1 MISYNKILPHFAGS
15 CRDTFAQ
22 RNFRMIYD
30 VVFSTKRRVNSFNP
44 VNHLSR
50 RFFVAISVWLFIGFA
65 FEFNAVGQQI
75 KFTNLSTKDGMSSN
89 SVNGVVKDK
98 FGLVW
103 IATLDGL
110 NRYDGKDFKVYRLGG
125 APKTG
130 FGAKEINVIRED
142 NFGTLWVGT
151 MGGGL
156 YEYDRK
162 LDTFRNFND
171 QRVKKLQ
178 SGYITSLYSDKHD
191 ILWVGTMWG
200 LYKVNIKTKD
210 LVLVPTG
217 GNQPGTIT
225 YRGVTCICADGSDRI
240 WIGTFGGLFRS
251 DASHSKFEVF
261 RHHNEDIGGL
271 PSDSILTLAIDK
283 KHQLWVGTLNG
294 LARLEPDGHHF
305 TTYRYD
311 YRNEN
316 SLCGNIVNAVS
327 ADSNTVWVATE
338 VGLNIIDSKSGQ
350 ISRFQH
356 DTRNPYSL
364 SSKSIHSVY
373 IDPTG
378 IYWIGTYENG
388 ICKYDKNLTLFN
400 VVKESR
406 FDPKGLSWPVISS
419 FAERKDGDIYVGCD
433 GGGLNL
439 FHVKTGL
446 FDHIQLNSKQRI
458 TAGGLSILSMLMDR
472 HQNLWIG
479 TYQHGLFRYDTHTG
493 AYQQFLV
500 NGSNHDINENN
511 VFCLRQDNQDRIW
524 VGTNGAGVTIIDP
537 VTGKN
542 QRMVPF
548 PHNEGE
554 IKLPVNGYIRDF
566 QQDQDGC
573 MWIASY
579 GAGLTRYHPQSG
591 KFDTYNPQTT
601 GFPFD
606 HILSMLIDEQNNVWV
621 GTGGDGLFKIDLRT
635 NKITSYTTKNG
646 LSNGVI
652 HKIIAGK
659 DGNIWVSTNHGLC
672 VLNTKSGK
680 IVCYSQY
687 NGLQSDTFY
696 DGSGLLSSDGTIYFG
711 GVAGFNYF
719 KERDIRKNGNV
730 PPVMLNQLSIN
741 NQMAKPGLNNTITE
755 AIEVAKVARI
765 PYKENFAI
773 SFIALNYTLPHQN
786 RYRYILKGFDKNWVD
801 AGDHTTAYYTNLD
814 PGTYT
819 FMVKACNND
828 GHWNEQPATIKIV
841 IPPPFWMTAYAYFIY
856 LVLIAGS
863 LHLIRRN
870 GIKKIRVKMEADQ
883 ERKDAEARHELDLMK
898 IKFLTNLSHEFSTP
912 VSLIV
917 APADKLLAM
926 QPDNESLS
934 QLKVIKRNARR
945 LLNLVNQLLDFKKI
959 EEHELHL
966 NCSEGEIVQFI
977 RDITDSFR
985 DLADAKKIHFSMTSN
1000 VEAVYCLFDHDKIER
1015 VLFNLLSNAFKF
1027 TPPSRQVVVT
1037 VTVIYQDAENAY
1049 EIVISVKDNGV
1060 GISERDLNKIF
1071 DRFYQAEAPL
1081 SVLNQGSGIGLAIT
1095 KELVNLHGGDIAVH
1109 SQKDIGSTFTVKLTF
1124 TASSEKHDQETTE
1137 VNHDAFK
1144 QTKAHDLTLIN
1155 DTHSDCAHVL
1165 VIEDNDELR
1174 NYLVEA
1180 LGANYK
1186 MSSAIDGRDGWQ
1198 KALALHPDVI
1208 VSDISMPYMDGV
1220 RLSNKLK
1227 SDKRTSHIPI
1237 ILLTAH
1243 ARQED
1248 QLIGLGS
1255 GASDYVIKPFNFDIL
1270 NIKIKNLL
1278 NLNKKLKETYQKQ
1291 IKVLAEESTVESS
1304 VEKFIKN
1311 VAIYV
1316 EQNIHDPRFS
1326 IEDISHHFN
1335 MSRGSFYNKLMEYT
1349 GQPPVEF
1356 IRNLKLEKAAVL
1368 LKKTDHTI
1376 ADIAYQTG
1384 FPTPH
1389 YFSKSFKTKY
1399 GVLPSEYRNQFQGSF
1414 DK

>member
-1 MISYNKILPHFAGS
+1 MKRSAISFDRKVYSLRRIFQVLAILPLFWIAFGAHA
-15 CRDTFAQ
+15 
-22 RNFRMIYD
+22 
-30 VVFSTKRRVNSFNP
+30 
-44 VNHLSR
+44 
-50 RFFVAISVWLFIGFA
+50 VA
-65 FEFNAVGQQI
+65 QQI

-89 SVNGVVKDK
+89 SVNSIVKDK
-98 FGLVW
+98 FGLIW

-162 LDTFRNFND
+162 LDTFRNFNN

-178 SGYITSLYSDKHD
+178 SGYIISLYCDKHD
-191 ILWVGTMWG
+191 ILWVGAMGG
-200 LYKVNIKTKD
+200 LYKINTKNND
-210 LVLVPTG
+210 LVHVPTG

-225 YRGVTCICADGSDRI
+225 SRGFTCICADSSDHI
-240 WIGTFGGLFRS
+240 WVGTFGGLFRS
-251 DASHSKFEVF
+251 DASHSKFVAF
-261 RHHNEDIGGL
+261 RHHDEDKNGL
-271 PSDSILTLAIDK
+271 PSDFVLTLATDK
-283 KHQLWVGTLNG
+283 KGQLWVGTLNG
-294 LARLEPDGHHF
+294 LARLEPDGSHF

-311 YRNEN
+311 YRNDH
-316 SLCGNIVNAVS
+316 SLCNNIVNAIS
-327 ADSNTVWVATE
+327 ADSNAVWVATE
-338 VGLNIIDSKSGQ
+338 GGLNVIDNKTGL
-350 ISRFQH
+350 ITRYQH
-356 DTRNPYSL
+356 DPRNPYSL

-373 IDPTG
+373 IDPRG
-378 IYWIGTYENG
+378 IYWVGTYESG
-388 ICKYDKNLTLFN
+388 ISKYDKNLTLFN
-400 VVKESR
+400 VVKDSN
-406 FDPKGLSWPVISS
+406 FDPQGLSWPVVSS
-419 FAERKDGDIYVGCD
+419 FAERKDSDMYVGSY

-446 FDHIQLNSKQRI
+446 FNHIQINSKQKI

-479 TYQHGLFRYDTHTG
+479 TYQHGLFRYDTRSG
-493 AYQQFLV
+493 SYEQFLV
-500 NGSNHDINENN
+500 NGVKYDNNQNNIFSLGEDI
-511 VFCLRQDNQDRIW
+511 QGRIW

-537 VTGKN
+537 ATGKK

-548 PHNEGE
+548 PHSEDE

-566 QQDQDGC
+566 RQDQDGC

-635 NKITSYTTKNG
+635 NKITAYTAKNG

-652 HKIIAGK
+652 HKIIQGK
-659 DGNIWVSTNHGLC
+659 NGNIWVSTNHGLC
-672 VLNTKSGK
+672 VLNTKTNS
-680 IVCYSQY
+680 IVSYSQY

-696 DGSGLLSSDGTIYFG
+696 DSSGLLAADGTIYFG

-719 KERDIRKNGNV
+719 KESDIRKNNNV
-730 PPVMLNQLSIN
+730 PTVMLNQLSIN
-741 NQMAKPGLNNTITE
+741 NAVVKPDPNHTINE
-755 AIEVAKVARI
+755 AIEVAKEARI
-765 PYKENFAI
+765 PYKESFAI

-786 RYRYILKGFDKNWVD
+786 RYKYFMKGLDKNWVD
-801 AGDHTTAYYTNLD
+801 AGGNTTAYYTNLD

-828 GHWNEQPATIKIV
+828 GQWNKQPATIKII
-841 IPPPFWMTAYAYFIY
+841 IPPPFWMTGYAYFIY
-856 LVLIAGS
+856 LALIAGC
-863 LHLIRRN
+863 LWLIRRN
-870 GIKKIRVKMEADQ
+870 GIKKIRIKMEADQ
-883 ERKDAEARHELDLMK
+883 ERKAAEAMHELDLMK
-898 IKFLTNLSHEFSTP
+898 IKFLTNLSHEFRTP

-926 QPDNESLS
+926 QPDQESLS
-934 QLKVIKRNARR
+934 QLRVIKRNARR

-959 EEHELHL
+959 EEHELRL

-985 DLADAKKIHFSMTSN
+985 DLAEAKNIHFSMASN
-1000 VEAVYCLFDHDKIER
+1000 LEAVYCLFDHDKIER

-1027 TPPSRQVVVT
+1027 TPPSRQVIVT
-1037 VTVIYQDAENAY
+1037 ITGMYSEAENAY
-1049 EIVISVKDNGV
+1049 EIIISVKDNGV
-1060 GISERDLNKIF
+1060 GMTKQELNRVF

-1095 KELVNLHGGDIAVH
+1095 KELVNLHGGDITVQ
-1109 SQKDIGSTFTVKLTF
+1109 SEKEQGSTFTVKLKF
-1124 TASSEKHDQETTE
+1124 AASSEKHDQATTSA
-1137 VNHDAFK
+1137 NHSPFK
-1144 QTKAHDLTLIN
+1144 QIKAHNLPQANNIPADW
-1155 DTHSDCAHVL
+1155 AHVL
-1165 VIEDNDELR
+1165 VIEDNDEFR
-1174 NYLVEA
+1174 NYLVDA

-1198 KALALHPDVI
+1198 KALALHPDLI
-1208 VSDISMPYMDGV
+1208 VSDISMPYIDGIQ
-1220 RLSNKLK
+1220 LSNKLK

-1243 ARQED
+1243 AQQED

-1255 GASDYVIKPFNFDIL
+1255 GASDYVTKPFNFDIL

-1291 IKVLAEESTVESS
+1291 VKVLTEEGTVESS
-1304 VEKFIKN
+1304 VEKFIKD
-1311 VAIYV
+1311 VAVYV
-1316 EQNIHDPRFS
+1316 DQNIHDPRFS

-1335 MSRGSFYNKLMEYT
+1335 MSRGSFYNKLIEYT

-1356 IRNLKLEKAAVL
+1356 IRNLKLEKATVL

-1399 GVLPSEYRNQFQGSF
+1399 GTLPSEYRQQFHENYV
-1414 DK
+1414 K